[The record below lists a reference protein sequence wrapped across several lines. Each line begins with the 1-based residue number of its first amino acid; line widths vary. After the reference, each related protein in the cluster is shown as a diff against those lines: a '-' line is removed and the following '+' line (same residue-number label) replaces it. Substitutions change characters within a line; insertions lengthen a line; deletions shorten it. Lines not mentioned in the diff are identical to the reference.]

1 MTDIGYVLA
10 SIAAAGLVT
19 FLIRATPFL
28 GARWLRKS
36 PIVHQVGQFLPP
48 AIMTL
53 LLVHSI
59 RELGESAQYAYMP
72 ETVAVLVVIV
82 LQWKLRQ
89 PLLSIAVGTA
99 SYVLWRYL
107 TL

>member
-1 MTDIGYVLA
+1 MNETGYVLI

-28 GARWLRKS
+28 AARWLRKS
-36 PIVHQVGQFLPP
+36 PLVHQVGQFLPP
-48 AIMTL
+48 AIMAL

-59 RELGESAQYAYMP
+59 RGLGDASRHAYLP
-72 ETVAVLVVIV
+72 ETVAVLVVIL
-82 LQWKLRQ
+82 LQWKTRQ
-89 PLLSIAVGTA
+89 PLLSIAVGTG

-107 TL
+107 VQ

>member
-1 MTDIGYVLA
+1 MNETGYVLA

-36 PIVHQVGQFLPP
+36 RAVHQVGQFLPP

-59 RELGESAQYAYMP
+59 RELGESSRYYFMP
-72 ETVAVLVVIV
+72 ETVAVLAVIA
-82 LQWKLRQ
+82 LQWKTRQ

-107 TL
+107 TQ